1 MIMKKRLSKILAENN
16 IASRRKAEE
25 LIFDKKVKVN
35 NTLVTKPQF
44 LADIET
50 DRIEVNGK
58 ILKPLSKKIYYIIN
72 KPKGYVCSCKRITN
86 EKIILDL
93 FPTEKRLFP
102 VGRLDKD
109 TTGLLIITNDGHFAQ
124 KIIHPSF
131 DIEKEYLVKVNKF
144 ITHDDLVLLS
154 KGIYIDKTFTKPT
167 KVIKVRK
174 NTLKITVKEGKKHDQ
189 HWMLANLPSDGSVQ
203 MEDLTYKMGCL
214 VLVGPESRK
223 VLEKIVYGDVS
234 SAAFKFSTSRQIYV
248 GRTKCRINRMNYVG
262 ELGFEIFHPI
272 EQQIALYHALM
283 EAGKDFDL
291 KLIGMHAMDSMRL
304 EKGYLAWKSEMN
316 VHHTPLE
323 TNVAWTVKLD
333 KEFIGK
339 QGILK
344 QKEKGVPLKLVCM
357 VVDAK
362 DSDPWGYNPIFKDGH
377 RIGMTSSGGYGHRV
391 EKSIA
396 LGYITPE
403 FAVPGTKMD
412 VEILGR
418 ARKAQVVTMPL
429 YDPEN
434 KKIKC

>member
-1 MIMKKRLSKILAENN
+1 MKKRLSKILAENN

-174 NTLKITVKEGKKHDQ
+174 NTLKITVKEGKKHEIRI
-189 HWMLANLPSDGSVQ
+189 LCEKN
-203 MEDLTYKMGCL
+203 DLEILELKRIRLGPL
-214 VLVGPESRK
+214 VLGN
-223 VLEKIVYGDVS
+223 LE
-234 SAAFKFSTSRQIYV
+234 
-248 GRTKCRINRMNYVG
+248 
-262 ELGFEIFHPI
+262 
-272 EQQIALYHALM
+272 
-283 EAGKDFDL
+283 
-291 KLIGMHAMDSMRL
+291 IGQYRFM
-304 EKGYLAWKSEMN
+304 
-316 VHHTPLE
+316 
-323 TNVAWTVKLD
+323 
-333 KEFIGK
+333 
-339 QGILK
+339 
-344 QKEKGVPLKLVCM
+344 
-357 VVDAK
+357 
-362 DSDPWGYNPIFKDGH
+362 
-377 RIGMTSSGGYGHRV
+377 
-391 EKSIA
+391 
-396 LGYITPE
+396 
-403 FAVPGTKMD
+403 
-412 VEILGR
+412 
-418 ARKAQVVTMPL
+418 
-429 YDPEN
+429 N
-434 KKIKC
+434 KKELNQFDTISK